1 VQDNAPTGKRLVD
14 LTWPEVAALVRPVLV
29 VPTGSCE
36 QHGPHLP
43 FDTDTRIAVATAD
56 AVVARLDARSMGG
69 SAGEIPATATMVV
82 APPLAVGAS
91 GEHDG
96 FPGTLSIGTDAFAN
110 SVIEL
115 VRSADAFVGVIVING
130 HGGNVDALRTASAQ
144 SIADGRR
151 VEVLHCSLPGGEPHA
166 GVGETSVMLHL
177 HPDAVRMDLAEAGEL
192 RPWSEIGD
200 IAVRDGFAALAP
212 NGVLGDPRPATAD
225 RGMIWFEELVERI
238 GGRIAEVL
246 QQWGT

>member
-1 VQDNAPTGKRLVD
+1 MQGNAPTVKRLVD

-56 AVVARLDARSMGG
+56 AVVAWFECQSVRVTA
-69 SAGEIPATATMVV
+69 PATLVV
-82 APPLAVGAS
+82 TPPMTVGAS

-96 FPGTLSIGTDAFAN
+96 FPGTLSIGTLAFAD

-115 VRSADAFVGVIVING
+115 VRSADAFVGVVIING

-144 SIADGRR
+144 STADGRR
-151 VEVLHCSLPGGEPHA
+151 VEVVHCSLPGGEPHA

-177 HPDAVRMDLAEAGEL
+177 HPDAVRMDLAEAGEQ
-192 RPWSEIGD
+192 RSWSEIGD
-200 IAVRDGFAALAP
+200 VAVRDGFAALAP
-212 NGVLGDPRPATAD
+212 NGVLGDPRQATAE
-225 RGMIWFEELVERI
+225 RGAVWFEELVERI
-238 GGRIAEVL
+238 GVHVAEVL
-246 QQWGT
+246 QQWAT